1 MGTWLHR
8 KRFINDKRSTAEND
22 HKAEKENEMKL
33 SAQRKAELLDSILI
47 EIDYNLRVYN
57 GKGISE
63 EVLAMVEEETR
74 DGVYYFEEGNR
85 AEKMKIKC

>member
-1 MGTWLHR
+1 
-8 KRFINDKRSTAEND
+8 
-22 HKAEKENEMKL
+22 MKM
-33 SAQRKAELLDSILI
+33 SVERKAELLDNILI

-63 EVLAMVEEETR
+63 QVLAMVEEETM

-85 AEKMKIKC
+85 ARKK